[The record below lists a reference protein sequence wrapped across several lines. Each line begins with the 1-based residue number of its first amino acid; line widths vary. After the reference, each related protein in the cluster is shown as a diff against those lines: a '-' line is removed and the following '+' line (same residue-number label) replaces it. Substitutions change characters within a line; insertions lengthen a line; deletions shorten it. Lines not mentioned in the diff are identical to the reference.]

1 MLYVGVIEQSM
12 KMKQILIALVMIFFA
27 AGLVAQGQ
35 RFMVRITDTQNQTAL
50 LENATSSSSSSCNSS
65 DFPVMQQGT
74 RADVNF
80 RDLNKIVVHP
90 DRSTQND
97 EIYVAVELIHRDGTS
112 EMTEMIR
119 SVRLM
124 GNTDDGRYRKRIDEI
139 REVDVIF

>member
-1 MLYVGVIEQSM
+1 MVVGLNEQPM
-12 KMKQILIALVMIFFA
+12 KTKWIPLAFVLIFFA
-27 AGLVAQGQ
+27 TGLIAQGQ
-35 RFMVRITDTQNQTAL
+35 RFMVRITDTQDQTAL
-50 LENATSSSSSSCNSS
+50 LDNATSSSSSSCNSS
-65 DFPVMQQGT
+65 DFPVLQQGT
-74 RADVNF
+74 RTDVNF

-90 DRSTQND
+90 DRATQND

-139 REVDVIF
+139 HQVDVIF